1 MKFKKQKGIALI
13 AVLMLLMAMMVLTMG
28 FAHYTLQDHITS
40 KSFHSANMCF
50 YLAQAGLEY
59 SMFLLKHNLLVYP
72 YAPYADHNSGEV
84 NVDNYTPAGS
94 GQGLGLKL
102 FEEMEQGGGVN
113 VNDGV
118 NDFDDNP
125 TGGDGKIDATSG
137 LWELPMVYDA
147 DLFDGTS
154 DVYQPG
160 DIINLYD
167 TDGHEHLLITKL
179 TVGSVG
185 EVGEILGN
193 ADACGTFRVK
203 VIEKQD
209 PNASSD
215 ADKRVLFIKSTG
227 MIKKVP
233 TDWSGSPQGWDVS
246 TFPII
251 SRRTLIMRIPY
262 SIESSKSLAPSS
274 GTNYK
279 ILSDGWFERF
289 R

>member
-1 MKFKKQKGIALI
+1 MKLKKQKGIALI

-40 KSFHSANMCF
+40 KSFHSANICF

-59 SMFLLKHNLLVYP
+59 SMFLVKHNLLVYP
-72 YAPYADHNSGEV
+72 YAPFADHNAGDQYQDV
-84 NVDNYTPAGS
+84 YTPAAS
-94 GQGLGLKL
+94 GQGMELKL
-102 FEEMEQGGGVN
+102 YEEMALGGGVN
-113 VNDGV
+113 SNDGE

-125 TGGDGKIDATSG
+125 TGGDGNIDATTG
-137 LWELPMVYDA
+137 VFQLPMAYDA
-147 DLFDGTS
+147 NLFDGSS

-160 DIINLYD
+160 DILNLYD
-167 TDGHEHLLITKL
+167 SDGHEHLLITQL
-179 TVGSVG
+179 TVGTVG
-185 EVGEILGN
+185 EVGDILGN

-209 PNASSD
+209 PNAPGNT
-215 ADKRVLFIKSTG
+215 DKRVLFITSTG

-233 TDWSGSPQGWDVS
+233 GDWGSSPQGWDSVS

-262 SIESSKSLAPSS
+262 SIEGTKSLSTS
-274 GTNYK
+274 GKSYK
-279 ILSDGWFERF
+279 IISDGWFERF

>member
-1 MKFKKQKGIALI
+1 MKLKKQKGIALI

-40 KSFHSANMCF
+40 KSFHSANICF

-59 SMFLLKHNLLVYP
+59 TMFLVKHNLLIYP
-72 YAPYADHNSGEV
+72 YAPYADHNAGEI
-84 NVDNYTPAGS
+84 NIDRYTPSVAGK
-94 GQGLGLKL
+94 GMALKL
-102 FEEMEQGGGVN
+102 CEEMEEGGGLN
-113 VNDGV
+113 INDGD

-125 TGGDGKIDATSG
+125 TGGDGNIDATSG
-137 LWELPMVYDA
+137 VFQLPMVYDA
-147 DLFDGTS
+147 DVFDGSS

-167 TDGHEHLLITKL
+167 SDGHEHLLITKL
-179 TVGSVG
+179 TMGTVG
-185 EVGEILGN
+185 EVGDVLGN
-193 ADACGTFRVK
+193 ADACGTFRIK
-203 VIEKQD
+203 IIEKQD
-209 PNASSD
+209 PNASSN
-215 ADKRVLFIKSTG
+215 ADKRVLFITSAG

-233 TDWSGSPQGWDVS
+233 TDWMGDPQGWDVS

-262 SIESSKSLAPSS
+262 SIEGSKSLTQSVNN
-274 GTNYK
+274 NYK
-279 ILSDGWFERF
+279 VISDGWFERF